1 MKQTA
6 VEFLEQ
12 ELISLISFNTVEM
25 RELFRNKVAKAKKQE
40 KEQIKSIYIDGIM
53 STTEGW
59 CGEMILSFPTTSYSA
74 EDAANDYY
82 NETYGE

>member
-1 MKQTA
+1 MEKRQTA
-6 VEFLEQ
+6 VEWLIKEFELEKYNLDATLDFARSI
-12 ELISLISFNTVEM
+12 E
-25 RELFRNKVAKAKKQE
+25 KQ
-40 KEQIKSIYIDGIM
+40 QIKSIYIDGIM

-82 NETYGE
+82 KETYGE